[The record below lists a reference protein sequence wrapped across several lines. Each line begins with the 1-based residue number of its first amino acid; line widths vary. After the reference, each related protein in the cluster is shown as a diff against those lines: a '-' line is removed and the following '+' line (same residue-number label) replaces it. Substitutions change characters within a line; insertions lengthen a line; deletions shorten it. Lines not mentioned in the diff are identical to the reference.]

1 MTPIEI
7 IALIVAI
14 LIAIKIVIILVK
26 PKAWVDS
33 VVKKV
38 WVNPLV
44 IGITCLILAAIVLY
58 YLIQGGMTIIQ
69 IFAVMGFVALL
80 GGLGVAV
87 YASEVIGFAEKLLKQ
102 GIVKKSWLQLIIWI
116 ALTIWALKELLL

>member
-7 IALIVAI
+7 IALIFAI
-14 LIAIKIVIILVK
+14 LAAIKIIVILVK
-26 PKAWVDS
+26 PKVWVDS

-38 WVNPLV
+38 WINPL
-44 IGITCLILAAIVLY
+44 ITGTICLILAAIVLY
-58 YLIQGGMTIIQ
+58 YLIDGGMTIIQ

-80 GGLGVAV
+80 AGIGIAA
-87 YASEVIGFAEKLLKQ
+87 YAKEVVGCAEKLLKQ

-116 ALTIWALKELLL
+116 ILTIWALKELLL